1 MEGDEH
7 WGTSGSPRDRIS
19 ARRVEAEVGRRAL
32 FLTVEAPEPAGSDHG
47 HDEWLQPC
55 LHHEGEA
62 VPTETMIEESTVF
75 VFARSVA
82 NGGMRF
88 DLGEAV
94 IENVMMV
101 GPDAV
106 EQMLDVGA
114 DLQVELEGL
123 EWAD

>member
-1 MEGDEH
+1 
-7 WGTSGSPRDRIS
+7 
-19 ARRVEAEVGRRAL
+19 
-32 FLTVEAPEPAGSDHG
+32 
-47 HDEWLQPC
+47 
-55 LHHEGEA
+55 
-62 VPTETMIEESTVF
+62 MIEESTVF

-88 DLGEAV
+88 DFGEAV